1 MSHPCHRIFQRV
13 GLFGEDGFLMST
25 LRQRLI
31 DDLRLRNYSPRTIAC
46 YVAVVARFAK
56 HFGCSPDRLGVAEVR
71 SYQLHLLDKEKA
83 SWSRFNQAVCGLRFF
98 FKVTLRRPEMIEQLP
113 YGKRPKTLPSVL
125 SKEEVA
131 KLLAAVVDERHRQ
144 VLRIAYACGLRL
156 SEAVGLQVRDID
168 SGRMVIKVRQGK
180 GQKDR
185 LVPLSAKLLEELR
198 SYWGRHR
205 PRVWLFRSPKGD
217 RPIHV
222 GNVQRSCHRAAR
234 QCGFTKRVSPHTLR
248 HSYATHLLEAGTD
261 LMTLKELLGHRD
273 LETTT
278 RYTHVTSKAR
288 QTPSPLDSLPDVKV
302 PAVPLPDS
310 TLPDSTLPD
319 STLPDVSV
327 PATPAPDWVQSS
339 ASPGP
344 EPTP

>member
-1 MSHPCHRIFQRV
+1 MVFMSP
-13 GLFGEDGFLMST
+13 

-31 DDLRLRNYSPRTIAC
+31 DDLRLRNYSPRTIEC
-46 YVAVVARFAK
+46 YVAVVTRFAK
-56 HFGCSPDRLGVAEVR
+56 HFGSSPDRLGVAEVR
-71 SYQLHLLDKEKA
+71 AYQLHLLNTQKA

-98 FKVTLRRPEMIEQLP
+98 FKVTLGRPEMIEQLP

-125 SKEEVA
+125 SREEVA
-131 KLLAAVVDERHRQ
+131 RLLAAVTDERHRQ

-156 SEAVGLQVRDID
+156 GEAVRLQTADID

-198 SYWGRHR
+198 RYWQRHR
-205 PRVWLFRSPKGD
+205 PDVWLFRSPKGD
-217 RPIHV
+217 KPIHA
-222 GNVQRSCHRAAR
+222 GNVQRSCQRAVR
-234 QCGFTKRVSPHTLR
+234 LCGFTKKVSPHTLR
-248 HSYATHLLEAGTD
+248 HCYATHLLEAGTD

-288 QTPSPLDSLPDVKV
+288 QTPSPLDSLPDVK
-302 PAVPLPDS
+302 ALPVKLPPV
-310 TLPDSTLPD
+310 TLPDSSLPE
-319 STLPDVSV
+319 VSV
-327 PATPAPDWVQSS
+327 PATRLPGAPPS
-339 ASPGP
+339 AAPP
-344 EPTP
+344 WTEPTS

>member
-1 MSHPCHRIFQRV
+1 MSP
-13 GLFGEDGFLMST
+13 

-31 DDLRLRNYSPRTIAC
+31 DDLRLRNYSPGTIEI

-71 SYQLHLLDKEKA
+71 AYQLHLLSEKV

-98 FKVTLRRPEMIEQLP
+98 FKVTLRRPDMIEQLP

-131 KLLAAVVDERHRQ
+131 KLLAAVPHERHRQ
-144 VLRIAYACGLRL
+144 ILRIAYACGLRL
-156 SEAVGLQVRDID
+156 SEAVGLQTRDID

-198 SYWGRHR
+198 SYWRRHR
-205 PRVWLFRSPKGD
+205 PGKWLFPSPKGD
-217 RPIHV
+217 KPIHV
-222 GNVQRSCHRAAR
+222 GNVQRVCKRAAR
-234 QCGFTKRVSPHTLR
+234 RCGFTKRVSPHTLR

-288 QTPSPLDSLPDVKV
+288 QTPSPLDTLPEVQLPPVTLPASSLPE
-302 PAVPLPDS
+302 
-310 TLPDSTLPD
+310 
-319 STLPDVSV
+319 VSV
-327 PATPAPDWVQSS
+327 PVARLPGAARSS
-339 ASPGP
+339 GSPWT